1 LEEEHKMK
9 KLIFG
14 ILFLALFV
22 SLPICEGAETSVQ
35 RAYNDSIRPSDGMIA
50 DTSRDHY
57 LDVSENLIEEET
69 THHAFGLAPAGI
81 QITATDVWDRADAS
95 ATQQTYIA
103 PTAARIH
110 QIVSSSTSDDGD
122 PAGVGARTARVFGLT
137 SWTTPEITEDI
148 TMNGTSNVATTHS
161 FVFINKIVVLTKGAT
176 NVNVGA
182 ITATAD
188 SDSTVSA
195 VILAGE
201 GETHMG
207 IMAISSLEDA
217 YLSSYHGGISKGQAS
232 ASTISYTLKYN
243 PEPADE
249 LLNFVNRLTR
259 DVQST
264 GKTFETWPFDPP
276 LRIAGPA
283 IIKVSGIASQA
294 DLEGSGGFSLTK
306 RTDTS
311 GFTVLMDD
319 DLRVLTDDEGRV
331 FTIEL

>member
-1 LEEEHKMK
+1 MRKFLS
-9 KLIFG
+9 LI
-14 ILFLALFV
+14 LTLSLLAL
-22 SLPICEGAETSVQ
+22 LPVNVQAWQTSIDQ
-35 RAYNDSIRPSDGMIA
+35 AYSDNIRKSDGMITDA
-50 DTSRDHY
+50 SRDHY
-57 LDVSENLIEEET
+57 LDVSENLVEEET
-69 THHAFGLAPAGI
+69 THHVLGLAPAGI
-81 QITATDVWDRADAS
+81 QTTATDVWDRADATP
-95 ATQQTYIA
+95 TQQTYTA
-103 PTAARIH
+103 PTAARVH
-110 QIVSSSTSDDGD
+110 QITSSSASDSS
-122 PAGVGARTARVFGLT
+122 AGVGARTVRVYGLT
-137 SWTTPEITEDI
+137 SWTTAEITEDV
-148 TMNGTSNVATTHS
+148 TMNGTSDVPTTHS
-161 FVFINKIVVLTKGAT
+161 FVFIHRIRVLTKGVT

-249 LLNFVNRLTR
+249 LLNFVNRLAR

-264 GKTFETWPFDPP
+264 GKTFETWPFNPP
-276 LRIAGPA
+276 LKIAGPA

-294 DLEGSGGFSLTK
+294 DLEGSGGFSMTK

-311 GFTVLMDD
+311 GFTVLMTEDF
-319 DLRVLTDDEGRV
+319 RILTDSEGRV
-331 FTIEL
+331 FRIEL

>member
-22 SLPICEGAETSVQ
+22 YLPICEGARTSVQ
-35 RAYNDSIRPSDGMIA
+35 RAYNDNIRQSDGMNAISA
-50 DTSRDHY
+50 TDHY
-57 LDVSENLIEEET
+57 LDVSKNLIEEET
-69 THHAFGLAPAGI
+69 THHVFGLAPTGI
-81 QITATDVWDRADAS
+81 QTTATDVWDRADAS
-95 ATQQTYIA
+95 PTQQTYTA

-110 QIVSSSTSDDGD
+110 QITSSSTSDSS
-122 PAGVGARTARVFGLT
+122 AGVGARTVRIYGLT
-137 SWTTPEITEDI
+137 SWTTPEITEDK
-148 TMNGTSNVATTHS
+148 TMNGTSNVPTIHS
-161 FVFINKIVVLTKGAT
+161 FVFIHRIRVLTKGAT

-294 DLEGSGGFSLTK
+294 DLEGSGGFSMTK

-319 DLRVLTDDEGRV
+319 DLRVLTDEEGRV
-331 FTIEL
+331 FIIEL